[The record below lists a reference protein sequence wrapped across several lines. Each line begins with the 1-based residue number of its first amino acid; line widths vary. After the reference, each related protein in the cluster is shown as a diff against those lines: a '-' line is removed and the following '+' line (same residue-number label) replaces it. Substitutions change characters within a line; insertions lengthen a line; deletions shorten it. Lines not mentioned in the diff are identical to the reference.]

1 MPAKKKTAGRAGK
14 AGKAIKVR
22 MYRVGFGDCFL
33 VSLPARDGVRHLLFD
48 FGVHPSGQA
57 GTMADVMQDIATVTG
72 GKLALVVASHEHAD
86 HIAGFGEF
94 APRFRDFA
102 IGEIWMPWA
111 MDPED
116 KSAIR
121 LRAARLQIADQLLA
135 HFRAAPGSPAALEA
149 VLNIAKNADS
159 VRALR
164 SGFDGAGRTRYLSA
178 GARVPDD
185 FLPGVQFRILGP
197 PTDPAFIKK
206 MLPPA
211 NQRYL
216 RPAVDGQQ
224 QVVPVNAIVPFPPYW
239 QPPAEEARAALAT
252 TAADEEKIRAT
263 VSGSVDNVA
272 LALDTGV
279 NNTSLSILVTCRG
292 RSLLFPGDAQLG
304 NWKSWLDQPG
314 ADTLLDQ
321 VSFLK
326 VAHHGSHN
334 ATPRDALEGM
344 PARRFAAMS
353 STQSSPW
360 PSIPQKELVDAIRTR
375 TSGRY
380 VQSDVLAAKKPAAL
394 PKGFR
399 RGGSLWIEYTLPA

>member
-1 MPAKKKTAGRAGK
+1 MAKKAKG
-14 AGKAIKVR
+14 AGKAIRIR

-33 VSLPARDGVRHLLFD
+33 VSLPARNGVRHLLFD

-57 GTMADVMQDIATVTG
+57 GTMAAVMDDIAKVTSRR
-72 GKLALVVASHEHAD
+72 LALVVASHEHAD

-94 APRFRDFA
+94 AGRFRDFA

-116 KSAIR
+116 RTAIR
-121 LRAARLQIADQLLA
+121 LRAAQLQLADQLLA
-135 HFRAAPGSPAALEA
+135 HFQAAPGSPAAQHA
-149 VLNIAKNADS
+149 VLNIARNADS
-159 VRALR
+159 VKALR
-164 SGFDGAGRTRYLSA
+164 SGFDGAGRPRYLAA
-178 GARVPDD
+178 GAKVPDD
-185 FLPGVQFRILGP
+185 FIPGVQFRVLGP
-197 PTDPAFIKK
+197 PTDPAFIRK

-216 RPAVDGQQ
+216 RASMDGQQ

-239 QPPAEEARAALAT
+239 QPSTEEARAALGV
-252 TAADEEKIRAT
+252 TAADEQAVRAT

-272 LALDTGV
+272 LALDSGV
-279 NNTSLSILVTCRG
+279 NNTSLSLLVTCRG
-292 RSLLFPGDAQLG
+292 RSLLFPGDAQWG
-304 NWKSWLDQPG
+304 NWKHWLDEPG
-314 ADTLLDQ
+314 SATLLDQ

-334 ATPRDALEGM
+334 ATPRTALEGM
-344 PARRFAAMS
+344 PEKRFAAMS
-353 STQSSPW
+353 STQSTPW
-360 PSIPQKELVDAIRTR
+360 PSIPQKALVDALKAR

-380 VQSDVLAAKKPAAL
+380 VQSDHLTKKKAVL

-399 RGGSLWIEYTLPA
+399 RGGSLWMEYTLPV